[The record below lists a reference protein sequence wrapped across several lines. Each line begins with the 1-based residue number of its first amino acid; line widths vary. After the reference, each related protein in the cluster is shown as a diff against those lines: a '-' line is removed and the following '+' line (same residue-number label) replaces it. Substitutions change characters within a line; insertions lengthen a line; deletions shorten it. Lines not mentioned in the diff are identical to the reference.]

1 MRRFKFVCVA
11 LAGIGLS
18 NCASAPDE
26 TAPPRP
32 QSAPPAVAPV
42 TPPPTTV
49 APTPP
54 VVRPLPTPPATQPV
68 PVPAPKPLPPP
79 ADLVPLRFS
88 AVDFSELPD
97 WGLTDVGAARRAF
110 VRSCALI
117 VQRPATAALSQ
128 AVSYGGKIGDWAKV
142 CQAAGDTQ
150 IDDRAFWESQFQVWT
165 VEAIGEVGSRLTAY
179 YEPIMDARR
188 APDSLH
194 SEPIQARPADMLDID
209 LGAFD
214 PALRPRTLVGRM
226 EGTKIVPYPARAEIT
241 PQTAPV
247 LAWGEPGEVLSLQIQ
262 GSGRLVFED
271 GAQLRAAFAAHNGQK
286 FASNAQELIRRG
298 HLPPNGASMDAVKA
312 WLRDANPQERREVLN
327 VNPRTVFFKLQPI
340 LDSGAGPLGGQG
352 LPLEPNGSLAVD
364 TAYHPYGVPIFL
376 SAEAPRVAL
385 SVDKTLRRLVI
396 AQDTGGAIK
405 GPIRG
410 DLYWGT
416 GPEAGTRADR
426 INHDTKFWVLLP
438 KGLIPQAD
446 GG

>member
-1 MRRFKFVCVA
+1 M
-11 LAGIGLS
+11 
-18 NCASAPDE
+18 
-26 TAPPRP
+26 
-32 QSAPPAVAPV
+32 
-42 TPPPTTV
+42 
-49 APTPP
+49 
-54 VVRPLPTPPATQPV
+54 
-68 PVPAPKPLPPP
+68 
-79 ADLVPLRFS
+79 
-88 AVDFSELPD
+88 
-97 WGLTDVGAARRAF
+97 
-110 VRSCALI
+110 
-117 VQRPATAALSQ
+117 
-128 AVSYGGKIGDWAKV
+128 
-142 CQAAGDTQ
+142 
-150 IDDRAFWESQFQVWT
+150 
-165 VEAIGEVGSRLTAY
+165 VE
-179 YEPIMDARR
+179 
-188 APDSLH
+188 
-194 SEPIQARPADMLDID
+194 ID

-226 EGTKIVPYPARAEIT
+226 EGTKIMPYPPRAKIT
-241 PQTAPV
+241 PQTAPI

-271 GAQLRAAFAAHNGQK
+271 GVQLRAAFAAHNGQK

-327 VNPRTVFFKLQPI
+327 ANPRTVFFKLQPI
-340 LDSGAGPLGGQG
+340 LDPNAGPLGGQG

-416 GPEAGTRADR
+416 GPEAGIRAGR

-438 KGLIPQAD
+438 KGLSPQAD
-446 GG
+446 AGQ